1 MSINPS
7 SSSSSSSSSSMNQ
20 TPDLD
25 LSQLNPFEFAP
36 LLDEQF
42 PASPI
47 ESETKE
53 EVSTSR
59 RGVKREREDSFQDTA
74 ERTHEI
80 AELQFDIFGN
90 QIGGDVEQPSAEEI
104 ENAYKLLEN
113 DEAAAKYS
121 EEEEKLCIEYSAYA
135 LANRSSQSR
144 LEKLPTELFVYALM
158 EFLNEAEKC
167 ALSRTSKGM
176 NILIRSQ
183 DRHIWTRFYSP
194 SADDLRLFG
203 SYKRI
208 VQETYEYPILEKFY
222 SALSSNQFEPEL
234 GPSSTVQKSH
244 RIRNWLQ
251 FNPTFMQTKT
261 LNNHFE
267 GRIDKIP
274 ENLTLPTLHKIS
286 LQGSFPQ
293 LPNWVFTDQLTQLD
307 VSSWKVAH
315 LPNKINECVKL
326 VSLNL
331 NFTRVSALP
340 VGSERLNLARLSW
353 EHAELATIPTVICT
367 FCNLRQLDLRGNRLE
382 NFPLE
387 FYQLRKLRQLD
398 LSLNRLTDLPNSF
411 SQFQHLNTLDLT
423 NNGFMQIPNVLWHM
437 NSLTNVSLKNN
448 GIDEMDEELLKFKT
462 QLSFNESLNKT
473 VDSEE
478 ALREFC
484 LALPNGKRFVNE
496 TMVQMR
502 DIDVFSGTPAELMI
516 NWIANDPE
524 LQALEELDL
533 SGRLLTSLPTY
544 VSLFNLKKIN
554 LKNNP
559 NLVELPDWIYT
570 PKLEELDLSNTGV
583 KRVPQE
589 LREYSRLKINL
600 TGTYPI
606 FVPLWFLGK
615 RNFNIIGLNQLPK
628 LEQPKNE
635 EMVLTSVQDDLP
647 RLPDDDFDL

>member
-1 MSINPS
+1 MNINS
-7 SSSSSSSSSSMNQ
+7 SSSSSSSSINQ
-20 TPDLD
+20 LPDLD
-25 LSQLNPFEFAP
+25 LSQLNPFEFVP
-36 LLDEQF
+36 LLDEAF
-42 PASPI
+42 PESPI

-53 EVSTSR
+53 EVSTSS
-59 RGVKREREDSFQDTA
+59 RGVKREREEGFQDTA

-104 ENAYKLLEN
+104 EKAWNMLEN
-113 DEAAAKYS
+113 DLAATKYS
-121 EEEEKLCIEYSAYA
+121 EDEEKLCVEYSVYA
-135 LANRSSQSR
+135 LANRSSQSG
-144 LEKLPTELFVYALM
+144 LEKLPTELFANALM
-158 EFLNEAEKC
+158 ELLTAAEIC

-176 NILIRSQ
+176 NLLIASQ
-183 DRHIWTRFYSP
+183 DRHIWTRFYAP

-286 LQGSFPQ
+286 LQGSFSQ

-367 FCNLRQLDLRGNRLE
+367 FSNLRQLDLRGNRLE

-533 SGRLLTSLPTY
+533 SGRLLTSLPTH

-559 NLVELPDWIYT
+559 NLVELPEWIYT

-583 KRVPQE
+583 EKIPQE
-589 LREYSRLKINL
+589 LREYTRLKIHL
-600 TGTYPI
+600 TGTYQN

-628 LEQPKNE
+628 LEQPKDE
-635 EMVLTSVQDDLP
+635 EMVLTSAQDDLP